1 MEVVNIISSW
11 QGWVGLILATFF
23 SFALFAIFLQYFL
36 FTFYS
41 KTKQEKREN
50 GYRSLL
56 VFLVSAW
63 MGILF
68 IPPFFEFSKVYIL
81 SDGTWKLKNGL
92 NITLKTLKVDEPRS
106 VKMNTKKV
114 FWYGGSQRQFNAA
127 NVYVITDKKIYGSFT
142 DLPDSINNSAK
153 KLEESIAKYHLPE
166 SNNTNS
172 PIKFVQVLQQIK
184 YVIYG
189 LLALALFIPEI
200 LKKIW
205 PNKKI
210 I

>member
-56 VFLVSAW
+56 MFLVCCW
-63 MGILF
+63 MGIL
-68 IPPFFEFSKVYIL
+68 IVPSFFEFSKVYIL
-81 SDGTWKLKNGL
+81 SDGTWKLKNGW
-92 NITLKTLKVDEPRS
+92 NITLKTLKPNDPRS
-106 VKMNTKKV
+106 IKIYTKKV
-114 FWYGGSQRQFNAA
+114 FWTGPSRQFTAA
-127 NVYVITDKKIYGSFT
+127 NVYIVTNKKIYSSAT
-142 DLPDSINNSAK
+142 DLPNTLENSTQKLKNSITKFKIPS
-153 KLEESIAKYHLPE
+153 
-166 SNNTNS
+166 SNNITS
-172 PIKFVQVLQQIK
+172 PIKFAQTLQQIK

-189 LLALALFIPEI
+189 LLALTLLIPEI